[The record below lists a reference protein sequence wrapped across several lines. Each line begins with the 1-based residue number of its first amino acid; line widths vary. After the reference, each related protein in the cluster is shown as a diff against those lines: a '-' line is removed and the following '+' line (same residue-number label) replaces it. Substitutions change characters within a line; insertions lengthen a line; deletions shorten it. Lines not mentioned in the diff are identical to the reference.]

1 MSLIMKKIL
10 IIICMMFLFGCEK
23 KTEETKITMLCKGT
37 TYITENSSNWEG
49 EKVRSQ
55 EMNEVVYVIYDVVD
69 MNHKD
74 WVISLGEQKFDPI
87 NFQDKKDGS
96 TNNSSIVVNHDVI
109 SYTSKFI
116 KEFNSPEK
124 KVDGKKQKYES
135 VTSIQINRISGS
147 IEMENFMKT
156 TRVDGSWMTHSS
168 VTKGNCEKGSQK
180 F

>member
-49 EKVRSQ
+49 EKVRKQ

-74 WVISLGEQKFDPI
+74 WVISLGDQKFDPI

-116 KEFNSPEK
+116 KEFGSSEK
-124 KVDGKKQKYES
+124 KVDDTDRKHES
-135 VTSIQINRISGS
+135 IISIQINRISGLM
-147 IEMENFMKT
+147 EYENFSKT
-156 TRVDGSWMTHSS
+156 TRMNGSWFTRSL

-180 F
+180 S